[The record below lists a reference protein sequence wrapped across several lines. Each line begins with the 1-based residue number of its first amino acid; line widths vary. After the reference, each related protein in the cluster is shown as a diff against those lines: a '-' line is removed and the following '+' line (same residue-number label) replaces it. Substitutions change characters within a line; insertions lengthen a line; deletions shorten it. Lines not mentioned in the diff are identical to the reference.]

1 MRWKVCFICIW
12 KVSERLIDDVAFI
25 DDLCLLYNFVCVDLK
40 DVVLDKRSLG
50 YLFGESDDIRMGSNI
65 QTQSDATQSFPS
77 DDAGSNLDIRP
88 NRAMGSLGK
97 SKNFSLRKMA
107 SRRNKLMK
115 SKAQSTT
122 SLSSIAEHRDSLE
135 GIKAEEPE
143 QTFKRRA
150 RNLLLVSDQPSD
162 ADDEAE
168 VDTGGFSVAAD
179 HERNVD
185 GMLK

>member
-1 MRWKVCFICIW
+1 M
-12 KVSERLIDDVAFI
+12 
-25 DDLCLLYNFVCVDLK
+25 CVDLK
-40 DVVLDKRSLG
+40 DTVLDKRSLE
-50 YLFGESDDIRMGSNI
+50 YLFGEPNDTGMRSSILNQPDTTQLFSSDKTARS
-65 QTQSDATQSFPS
+65 
-77 DDAGSNLDIRP
+77 
-88 NRAMGSLGK
+88 NRALGSLGK
-97 SKNFSLRKMA
+97 SKSFSLRKMA

-168 VDTGGFSVAAD
+168 VDTGGFYVAAG
-179 HERNVD
+179 HERNAD